1 MRAGVSRVTAGP
13 RDEGR
18 YVAQSD
24 KNNKPGTQADSDTCS
39 TDEGR
44 RRAKV
49 PAAALLI
56 SIRAHL
62 LRQSRADLSCDDII
76 QLSSSSPRFPSHRLR
91 PLEIPSPS
99 PSIARLLD
107 IAAVVASLL
116 LLLLILR
123 IPLDERCQ
131 LNQASANRLPLA
143 HSFYVRDSSRTL
155 TMAKQFRRL
164 ASEHAAINSSPPPDY
179 ILPESSHDDLTILD
193 AILVGPVGTPYEA
206 GAFRISIKCTD
217 TYPNTPPTA
226 NFKTK
231 IWHPNV
237 DEKSGEVC
245 VDTLKTS
252 WTPTTTLRDVL
263 EVIRSLLIHPNPSSA
278 LNSEAGLLAEEDY
291 RAFSRQAKLMTKIY
305 AAIPADL
312 KSTVKTMR
320 QKADGEAS
328 TSTASSPAATTPPL
342 PKHKKNPSTS
352 STASIRRPGSSSS
365 TKRAQDDH
373 PAALA
378 IPPRDAHADNAL
390 HTPTKDHHSNPYTP
404 TPTAAAHK
412 DPAASSTRAGKEN
425 ARVSL
430 SPDRS
435 GSSSPLGKRTFDEAN
450 EEGSLETDIRGE
462 VDRSMSP
469 PPAKR
474 RSVEVERPEGLL
486 MEKERPKKAPKS
498 VVYSKEM
505 KGKGKGSAP
514 KGLKR
519 L

>member
-1 MRAGVSRVTAGP
+1 
-13 RDEGR
+13 
-18 YVAQSD
+18 
-24 KNNKPGTQADSDTCS
+24 
-39 TDEGR
+39 
-44 RRAKV
+44 
-49 PAAALLI
+49 
-56 SIRAHL
+56 
-62 LRQSRADLSCDDII
+62 
-76 QLSSSSPRFPSHRLR
+76 
-91 PLEIPSPS
+91 
-99 PSIARLLD
+99 
-107 IAAVVASLL
+107 
-116 LLLLILR
+116 
-123 IPLDERCQ
+123 
-131 LNQASANRLPLA
+131 
-143 HSFYVRDSSRTL
+143 
-155 TMAKQFRRL
+155 MAKQFRRL
-164 ASEHAAINSSPPPDY
+164 ASEHAAINSTPPPDY
-179 ILPESSHDDLTILD
+179 ILPESSHDDLTILE

-217 TYPNTPPTA
+217 TYPTSPPTA

-328 TSTASSPAATTPPL
+328 SSSTSPAATPIS
-342 PKHKKNPSTS
+342 KHKKNASAS
-352 STASIRRPGSSSS
+352 STASIRRPGSASSN
-365 TKRAQDDH
+365 KRAADDH
-373 PAALA
+373 PAALS
-378 IPPRDAHADNAL
+378 IPPRDGHADNAL

-404 TPTAAAHK
+404 TPTTTANK
-412 DPAASSTRAGKEN
+412 DATASSTRAGKEN
-425 ARVSL
+425 ARVGL

-435 GSSSPLGKRTFDEAN
+435 RSSSPLGKRTFDEAN

-486 MEKERPKKAPKS
+486 LGDVEDRPKKVPKS